1 MLIPLGILAA
11 AAAGGP
17 GYWLATIGGSAFD
30 GGRDVAIDA
39 DGNIYSVGITQ
50 SAGSGQQDFLLV
62 KQDPAGAIV
71 WQRTF
76 GLSDDEQGISIGIDS
91 SDNVYIYGTVLRV
104 AFVAA
109 SRMILAKFNSSGT
122 IQWQR
127 QAGGGG
133 NDFPG
138 KLAIA
143 STGDVY
149 FSGAT
154 TAFGA
159 GAIDAYVAKFNSS
172 GTVQWQRAIGS
183 TSSERANGIAVDSA
197 GDVYLVGLNQQT
209 YDGGLL
215 VKLNSAGTNQ
225 WQRKIGNFGQ
235 PTTTLLAAVADSSN
249 NVYTVGNTFITP
261 TEGFFLAKYNSS
273 GTQQWQRFLS
283 GAGNESC
290 ENISIDGAGNIYL
303 FGRTSS
309 SGAGSN
315 DFMLAKYDTN
325 GTIQWQRTLGGTGND
340 QAFGGAIDADGN
352 LYAIGQTAA
361 LASGEVLIAKLPS
374 DGSLTG
380 TYNLA
385 GYSIS
390 YAASSLSDTGGSAG
404 VNIVS
409 QTVTTGSIVGT
420 PSYVVTTPTLSSAL
434 TNL

>member
-1 MLIPLGILAA
+1 MLIPLGILA

-17 GYWLATIGGSAFD
+17 GYWLATIGGTAFD
-30 GGRDVAIDA
+30 GGRDVAIDSL
-39 DGNIYSVGITQ
+39 GNVYSVGITQ
-50 SAGSGQQDFLLV
+50 SAGSGQEDFLLV

-76 GLSDDEQGISIGIDS
+76 GLSTNEVGISIEVNSAND
-91 SDNVYIYGTVLRV
+91 VYIYGAETNLGST
-104 AFVAA
+104 FIE
-109 SRMILAKFNSSGT
+109 SRMVLAKFNSSGT

-127 QAGGGG
+127 RAGTGAQ
-133 NDFPG
+133 DFAG
-138 KLAIA
+138 KMAL
-143 STGDVY
+143 SPTEDVY
-149 FSGAT
+149 FSGST
-154 TAFGA
+154 TSFGT
-159 GAIDAYVAKFNSS
+159 GSFDAYVAKFNSS

-183 TSSERANGIAVDSA
+183 TSAERANGIAVDSA

-209 YDGGLL
+209 YSGGLL
-215 VKLNSAGTNQ
+215 VKLNFAGTNQ

-249 NVYTVGNTFITP
+249 NVYAVGNTFITP
-261 TEGFFLAKYNSS
+261 TQGFFLAKYNSS

-283 GAGNESC
+283 GGGNESC
-290 ENISIDGAGNIYL
+290 ENISIDSAGNIYL
-303 FGRTSS
+303 FGRTTS

-352 LYAIGQTAA
+352 LYAIGQTDA

-380 TYNLA
+380 TYSLA

-390 YAASSLSDTGGSAG
+390 YATSSLSDTGGSAG
-404 VNIVS
+404 VNTVS
-409 QTVTTGSIVGT
+409 QTVTTGSMVGT
-420 PSYVVTTPTLSSAL
+420 GSYVVTTPTLSSAL